1 MPTTPDATP
10 FNEDLPNYEN
20 FPKLLVGQKA
30 LVTGANSGI
39 DQAVAIGLARAGA
52 DVVVN
57 YVTNEPAA
65 RQVVE
70 TIEAAGVKGL
80 AIKADVSQEAEVQ
93 AMFGQ
98 ALAAFGTIDILVP
111 NAGLQRDSSLVEMTL
126 AQWNT
131 VIGINLTGQF
141 LCIREAVK
149 EFLRRGVRK
158 EVSVAAGKIICM
170 SSVHEVIP
178 WAGHVNYASSKGGIH
193 MMMKSLAQELA
204 PHRIRVNAIGPGA
217 IRTPINT
224 SAWNT
229 PEAYADLMTLVPY
242 KRIGEP
248 EDIAQ
253 VAVFLASDMADYI
266 NGVTLFVD
274 GGMTC
279 YPGFATGG

>member
-1 MPTTPDATP
+1 MPTPPDASQLNTV
-10 FNEDLPNYEN
+10 LPDYKSC
-20 FPKLLVGQKA
+20 PKLLVGQKA

-39 DQAVAIGLARAGA
+39 GQAVAIGLARAGA

-57 YVTNEPAA
+57 YVTGEPAA

-70 TIEAAGVKGL
+70 TIEAEGAKGL
-80 AIKADVSQEAEVQ
+80 AIEADVSKEAEVQ
-93 AMFGQ
+93 AMFEQ

-131 VIGINLTGQF
+131 VIGVNLTGQF

-158 EVSVAAGKIICM
+158 EVSVAAGKVICM

-178 WAGHVNYASSKGGIH
+178 WSGHVNYASSKGGIQ

-224 SAWNT
+224 AAWST
-229 PEAYADLMTLVPY
+229 PQAYADLMKLVPY

-253 VAVFLASDMADYI
+253 VVVFLASDMADYI